1 MALGKSVCPCAGRG
15 RACRSKKKVGRDI
28 SFRSV
33 SGVLLVLLFVLIG
46 NLRKR
51 TPPALKWLSV
61 SRLETGV
68 LLRAT
73 HDSKMVV
80 SFPLPSGGWFGHT
93 EPGLVTL
100 CQYVALLFLSK

>member
-1 MALGKSVCPCAGRG
+1 MFVRARDVGGRVG
-15 RACRSKKKVGRDI
+15 AKKKLVGTYRFDL
-28 SFRSV
+28 F